1 MEHHRLFTPPA
12 DMDNPCGLLHADAI
26 ASGFRRGREAPM
38 SVTAFA
44 GRIVTT
50 LGLLAGPA
58 IVSGAD
64 ASPRLVQ
71 PAPNPHI
78 ACTCRANGR
87 SYALGERV
95 CLSTAGGY
103 RLAQCRMQQN
113 VTSWAIGPDPCVVS
127 AGPASVNGGPTC

>member
-1 MEHHRLFTPPA
+1 
-12 DMDNPCGLLHADAI
+12 
-26 ASGFRRGREAPM
+26 M

-44 GRIVTT
+44 GRFSIV
-50 LGLLAGPA
+50 LGLLAGAAAAPT
-58 IVSGAD
+58 GAE

-95 CLSTAGGY
+95 CLNTAGGY

-113 VTSWAIGPDPCVVS
+113 VTSWAIGSDDCVVS
-127 AGPASVNGGPTC
+127 AAAVAMPFRN